1 MDANPTFRSEPS
13 DEQPRAGWLGI
24 NEGFSDHTLILRYID
39 ALVTASQLR
48 TGMII
53 RLEGAP
59 CQVWLVHYYPEQ
71 GKSGGL
77 VRTYLTNLIT
87 GRSWR
92 HRLGP
97 ELELEEVAVE
107 RKAHSFLY
115 EDADQ
120 CWLMDTQTFEQIGIP
135 TALIGKRRPFLRG
148 GMPLSVAFLDGH
160 PIRVDFREVI
170 DARVAFTFPP
180 GHYTSFQKRAMLD
193 NGVEVSVPLFV
204 EAGDMVRIDI
214 DLLTALS
221 ALKRTDK

>member
-1 MDANPTFRSEPS
+1 
-13 DEQPRAGWLGI
+13 
-24 NEGFSDHTLILRYID
+24 
-39 ALVTASQLR
+39 
-48 TGMII
+48 MII

-87 GRSWR
+87 GRSWS
-92 HRLGP
+92 HKLGP

-135 TALIGKRRPFLRG
+135 TALIGKRRPFLGG
-148 GMPLSVAFLDGH
+148 GMPLSVANAGRRSESIFRGH
-160 PIRVDFREVI
+160 RCASRFYSTRP
-170 DARVAFTFPP
+170 
-180 GHYTSFQKRAMLD
+180 HTSFQKARRTD
-193 NGVEVSVPLFV
+193 NGVELSVPLFV

-221 ALKRTDK
+221 CPQAH